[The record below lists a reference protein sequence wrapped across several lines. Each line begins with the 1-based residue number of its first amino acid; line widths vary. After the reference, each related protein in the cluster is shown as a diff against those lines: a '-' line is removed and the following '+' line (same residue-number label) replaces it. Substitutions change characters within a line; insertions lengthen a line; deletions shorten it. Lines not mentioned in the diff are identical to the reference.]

1 MLGAAGRQRL
11 RAQPVGRSMLGAI
24 GKLAEEEQDVFGLV
38 RIQGMAQAEAAR
50 VLGVSPETVKRRR
63 CCGSSVAAGSR
74 CARSRR
80 TSMRRLPPGS

>member
-24 GKLAEEEQDVFGLV
+24 DELAEQERDVFGLV
-38 RIQGMAQAEAAR
+38 RIQGTTQAAAGR
-50 VLGVSPETVKRRR
+50 VLGVSPETVKRR
-63 CCGSSVAAGSR
+63 CCCRRSVVTGSR

>member
-1 MLGAAGRQRL
+1 MLGASGRQRL

-24 GKLAEEEQDVFGLV
+24 DELAEEEREGFGLLL
-38 RIQGMAQAEAAR
+38 AE
-50 VLGVSPETVKRRR
+50 
-63 CCGSSVAAGSR
+63 SVTAGSR